1 MHTARSSRPI
11 AVLALLTLAVCCG
24 LALGGLLI
32 LASLPGEAAARLGP
46 ASPSLP
52 VLQRVLLEGYLL
64 ARASA
69 LDRPAGTHDAPAD
82 FEVIEGEAANQ
93 VVERLRDIGVVNDP
107 LLLRAY
113 LRYRGMDVGIE
124 AGRYRL
130 SGGMTVRELAEA
142 LQTARAPAVQLT
154 VIEGWRLEQ
163 IALALRDTRLGL
175 GDQEFIDAAHAR
187 PPGYSFSSLLPEP
200 PTLEGLLFP
209 DTYQLTLDATAE
221 EVLHAMLDNF
231 ERRVDGELRQGF
243 AQQGL
248 GLYQAVTL
256 ASIVEREAAVPDER
270 PLIASVFLNR
280 LAAGMNLDADPTVQ
294 YALGLQPDGS
304 WWKSPLTAT
313 DLQLDSPYNTYRY
326 PGLPPTPIA
335 SPGLSSLRAVAFP
348 AQSAYFYFRALCDG
362 SGRHAFAKTFEEHL
376 QNACP

>member
-1 MHTARSSRPI
+1 MHTVRRSRPL
-11 AVLALLTLAVCCG
+11 AFLALLMIALCCG

-32 LASLPGEAAARLGP
+32 LGSLPGEAAAALGP

-52 VLQRVLLEGYLL
+52 GYERVLLGGYLL
-64 ARASA
+64 ARANA
-69 LDRPAGTHDAPAD
+69 LDRPAGANDAALD
-82 FEVIEGEAANQ
+82 FEVTEGENAGQ
-93 VVERLRDIGVVNDP
+93 VVERLRDLGVVSDP

-124 AGRYRL
+124 AGQYRL
-130 SGGMTVRELAEA
+130 SGQLTVRQLAET
-142 LQTARAPAVQLT
+142 LQTARTPAVRLT

-163 IALALRDTRLGL
+163 IASALRASHLGL
-175 GDQEFIDAAHAR
+175 REQEFLDLAHTR
-187 PPGYSFSSLLPEP
+187 PPGYSFSDLLPEP
-200 PTLEGLLFP
+200 PTLEGFLFP
-209 DTYQLTLDATAE
+209 DTYHLTLDATAE
-221 EVLHAMLDNF
+221 QVLHAMLDNF
-231 ERRVDGELRQGF
+231 ERRADAELREGF
-243 AQQGL
+243 ARQGL

-256 ASIVEREAAVPDER
+256 ASIVEREAVVPDER

-304 WWKSPLTAT
+304 WWKSPLTAA
-313 DLQLDSPYNTYRY
+313 DLELDSPYNTYRH

-348 AQSAYFYFRALCDG
+348 AQTAYFYFRALCDG
-362 SGRHAFAKTFEEHL
+362 SGRHAFATTFEEHL